1 MVCLRFDHNGYGRID
16 TILNNFESTLQ
27 KELHKAVERSIGEIA
42 PDILSLLVKKEEE
55 IEETDLPNIEELT
68 MLKNQMLNRT
78 ASGRNQSIKK
88 KRSETDQRVFRT
100 RLENCLNSRNDKQN
114 LAKSLRVLH

>member
-1 MVCLRFDHNGYGRID
+1 
-16 TILNNFESTLQ
+16 
-27 KELHKAVERSIGEIA
+27 
-42 PDILSLLVKKEEE
+42 
-55 IEETDLPNIEELT
+55 
-68 MLKNQMLNRT
+68 MLNRT

-114 LAKSLRVLH
+114 LAKSLRVLHQTQFLRDDTIFFVGAIELPEATLINDYKKDFKDLEIEGIESKIEFVSLNLRKKFQVLFQNK